1 MVLNKRIIRELRE
14 NISKYLGLIV
24 LVLVSS
30 MLIVGF
36 SNSTDCIIYTGEK
49 AAVEN
54 NLEHG
59 EFYVDNRLNS
69 TTLQKIM
76 ALGVEIEE
84 NFYVNYKLYENQTI
98 RVFKER
104 KNINRISI
112 NKGTNLNGLSEI
124 VIDEHFGKANNYKL
138 LSNLNIENKNF
149 KVVGYGA
156 APDYTNIIQKFG
168 DVVPNSKK
176 FGIGFINEE
185 DFKNLKNKSYS
196 YVFKLNGV
204 SSDKVKN
211 IVSKNANVTEFI
223 KIEDNTRAI
232 GYIDDSKI
240 NKNVVIIIGIVL
252 CIMVSFMISM
262 SIINS
267 IDEESPIIGALYSL
281 GYVKKEI
288 LNHFMI
294 LPTMIVSI
302 GAIIGTCLGFAIEEP
317 LSKSTTDV
325 YVLPNIERIYSPYLI
340 FLGIIVPVLIVIVI
354 NYFIISKKLNKT
366 PLQLLRK
373 EKKASRLNTIK
384 IKHFNFVIKF
394 RLREFFREF
403 RSSIVLF
410 SGILISTFL
419 LVFGVC
425 INSAINEYVKNIER
439 EVMYNYMYTLKIPI
453 EITENEGLEKT
464 TFKGFSV
471 YFKDLNM
478 DMDVMLQGIKENSKF
493 YSFNISQD
501 DPGLYISSS
510 VKGKFNLNIGDTINL
525 KDKSENKVFILKV
538 KGIVDYNSGLNVFMN
553 QTQLNSLLKKDKSYF
568 NGYLSNKKLNINKDY
583 IYSEITSK
591 NMIKSAKN
599 MTSMML
605 NDIVILIIFSSILF
619 IISMYLLLKL
629 AIDKSISSISL
640 VKVFGFNKK
649 EINKLYLGSSL
660 YTVLFSAAVSIP
672 LTVKITKTIYPSLVA
687 NVQAYFSITLQ
698 FKHYCFIIIVIM
710 FSYFISNMLLKR
722 YINTISLSEALK
734 NRD

>member
-281 GYVKKEI
+281 GYVKKR
-288 LNHFMI
+288 N
-294 LPTMIVSI
+294 
-302 GAIIGTCLGFAIEEP
+302 
-317 LSKSTTDV
+317 
-325 YVLPNIERIYSPYLI
+325 
-340 FLGIIVPVLIVIVI
+340 
-354 NYFIISKKLNKT
+354 
-366 PLQLLRK
+366 
-373 EKKASRLNTIK
+373 
-384 IKHFNFVIKF
+384 
-394 RLREFFREF
+394 
-403 RSSIVLF
+403 
-410 SGILISTFL
+410 
-419 LVFGVC
+419 
-425 INSAINEYVKNIER
+425 
-439 EVMYNYMYTLKIPI
+439 
-453 EITENEGLEKT
+453 
-464 TFKGFSV
+464 
-471 YFKDLNM
+471 
-478 DMDVMLQGIKENSKF
+478 
-493 YSFNISQD
+493 
-501 DPGLYISSS
+501 
-510 VKGKFNLNIGDTINL
+510 
-525 KDKSENKVFILKV
+525 
-538 KGIVDYNSGLNVFMN
+538 
-553 QTQLNSLLKKDKSYF
+553 
-568 NGYLSNKKLNINKDY
+568 
-583 IYSEITSK
+583 
-591 NMIKSAKN
+591 IKSLYDFAY
-599 MTSMML
+599 
-605 NDIVILIIFSSILF
+605 ND
-619 IISMYLLLKL
+619 
-629 AIDKSISSISL
+629 
-640 VKVFGFNKK
+640 
-649 EINKLYLGSSL
+649 
-660 YTVLFSAAVSIP
+660 
-672 LTVKITKTIYPSLVA
+672 
-687 NVQAYFSITLQ
+687 
-698 FKHYCFIIIVIM
+698 C
-710 FSYFISNMLLKR
+710 
-722 YINTISLSEALK
+722 
-734 NRD
+734 